1 MPSIDWRT
9 RIHGRRQSFSKRVA
23 PAKRSTESGYGS
35 VALFRET
42 ANPHAKSEEC

>member
-1 MPSIDWRT
+1 MAFGIVLST
-9 RIHGRRQSFSKRVA
+9 RIA
-23 PAKRSTESGYGS
+23 LAKRSTESGYGS